1 MFRCIFVR
9 DLLAYL
15 LNNDINIKKK
25 TNKKNK
31 VGVTLDMQ
39 GYQLSK
45 KT

>member
-1 MFRCIFVR
+1 VFRCIFVR

-15 LNNDINIKKK
+15 LNNDINIKK